1 MTNWPAPFINKA
13 DSPLAINS
21 VITIPGSKSVTN
33 RALILA
39 AISQTPSTI
48 RRPLSSR
55 DTDLM
60 VKALR
65 SLGCQIDEV
74 KSKDGFDYLVTPKK
88 LMGPAQIDVGNAGTV
103 MRFLPP
109 IAAFATGL
117 IHFDGD
123 ARSYE
128 RPLAPIIAALEQLG
142 VSIEHGNKYRLPMS
156 INGAGMVKGGVI
168 EIDAST
174 SSQFVSALLLM
185 APATELGITIKNIGQ
200 TLPSQPHIDMTV
212 SMLRLFGATVEINS
226 ESTDSAKNSW
236 RVLPGKLTGQDLI
249 VEPDLS
255 NAAPFM
261 AAAMVCGGTIV
272 IRDWPK
278 VSTQPGN
285 QLREIFTKMG
295 ADIKFTEAGLS
306 ISSGANSAEIS
317 SDEKGAPVN
326 LITGIDI
333 DLHDV
338 GELTPSI
345 AAVAALASTPST
357 LRNIGHLRLHE
368 TDRLSALANEINK
381 LGGEVIESA
390 TDLIIKPKPLT
401 VYSSAAPYLFNTYE
415 DHRMATAGAII
426 GLAVPGVIVENIETT
441 KKTLPNFPEL
451 WSQMLGLANSKNQ

>member
-13 DSPLAINS
+13 DPSSAINC

-48 RRPLSSR
+48 RRPLASR

-65 SLGCQIDEV
+65 SLGCQINEV
-74 KSKDGFDYLVTPKK
+74 KTEDGFDYVVTPKK
-88 LMGPAQIDVGNAGTV
+88 LIGPTQIDVGNAGTV

-109 IAAFATGL
+109 IAAFANGL

-123 ARSYE
+123 ARSHE
-128 RPLAPIIAALEQLG
+128 RPLAPVIKALEQLG
-142 VSIEHGNKYRLPMS
+142 VSIEHGNKYRLPMT
-156 INGAGMVKGGVI
+156 INGSGKVKGGVV

-200 TLPSQPHIDMTV
+200 TLPSQPHIDMTI
-212 SMLRLFGATVEINS
+212 SMLRLFGATVEVNQ
-226 ESTDSAKNSW
+226 DSSVPSKTSW

-261 AAAMVCGGTIV
+261 AAAMVCGGTVV

-278 VSTQPGN
+278 ESTQPGD
-285 QLREIFTKMG
+285 QLREIFTRMG
-295 ADIKFTEAGLS
+295 AKIEFTQAGLS
-306 ISSGANSAEIS
+306 ISSSSASLNSIS
-317 SDEKGAPVN
+317 
-326 LITGIDI
+326 GIDI

-368 TDRLSALANEINK
+368 TDRLSALATEINK

-390 TDLIIKPKPLT
+390 TDLVIKPRALN
-401 VYSSAAPYLFNTYE
+401 VDSSQAPYLFNSYE

-426 GLAVPGVIVENIETT
+426 GLAVPGVVVENIETT

-451 WSQMLGLANSKNQ
+451 WSQMLGSATKPKL